1 MSAILK
7 VENLNVTL
15 TQRKSSKK
23 LVEEVSFEVRP
34 GECLG
39 ILGESGS
46 GKSMTVKSVLGLL
59 DKNFQIS
66 GRAIFDGQDLLQE
79 SKEELRRLRGSRITM
94 VLQNPMTCFDP
105 LYRIGSQMAE
115 TFATHTTW
123 SAQEIRSHSLEIL
136 AQMRI
141 RNGEEVLEK
150 YPHQLSGGM
159 LQRIMIGIA
168 MALEPELLIA
178 DEPTTAI
185 DAITQYEILE
195 EFVRIKKEKHTAML
209 FITHDLGAISKVADR
224 VLVMNSGHIVD
235 SRTFEHI
242 LMHANDPYT
251 RMLVE
256 KRSAVMHRYRQV
268 LHGDPILSQ
277 NQILN
282 RSQVLNEKGL
292 LNEKQFL
299 DESQILNRKENA
311 AC

>member
-15 TQRKSSKK
+15 HHRRASKK
-23 LVEEVSFEVRP
+23 LVEDVSFEVRP

-59 DKNFQIS
+59 DKNFQVS
-66 GRAIFDGQDLLQE
+66 GSAIFDGQDLLKE

-105 LYRIGSQMAE
+105 LYRIGNQMAE
-115 TFATHTTW
+115 TFATHTSW
-123 SAQEIRSHSLEIL
+123 NAQEIRTLSLEIL
-136 AQMRI
+136 EQMRI

-168 MALEPELLIA
+168 MALQPELLIA

-195 EFVRIKKEKHTAML
+195 EFIRIKKQKNTAML
-209 FITHDLGAISKVADR
+209 FITNDLGAISRVADR
-224 VLVMNSGHIVD
+224 ILVMNSGHVVD
-235 SRTFEHI
+235 SGSFDHI
-242 LMHANDPYT
+242 LKHADDPYT

-256 KRSAVMHRYRQV
+256 KRSAVMHRYRQI
-268 LHGDPILSQ
+268 LHGK
-277 NQILN
+277 
-282 RSQVLNEKGL
+282 E
-292 LNEKQFL
+292 
-299 DESQILNRKENA
+299 ESSNA
-311 AC
+311 

>member
-15 TQRKSSKK
+15 RHRRVSKK
-23 LVEEVSFEVRP
+23 LVEDVSFEVHP

-59 DKNFQIS
+59 DKNFQVS
-66 GRAIFDGQDLLQE
+66 GSAIFDGQDLLKE
-79 SKEELRRLRGSRITM
+79 TKEELRRLRGSRITM

-105 LYRIGSQMAE
+105 LYRIGNQMAE
-115 TFATHTTW
+115 TFATHTSW
-123 SAQEIRSHSLEIL
+123 NVQEIRSRCLEIL
-136 AQMRI
+136 DQMRI

-168 MALEPELLIA
+168 MALQPELLIA

-195 EFVRIKKEKHTAML
+195 EFIRIKKQKNTAML

-224 VLVMNSGHIVD
+224 ILVMNSGHVVD
-235 SRTFEHI
+235 SGSFDHI
-242 LMHANDPYT
+242 LKHADDPYT

-256 KRSAVMHRYRQV
+256 KRSAVMRRYRQI
-268 LHGDPILSQ
+268 LHGT
-277 NQILN
+277 
-282 RSQVLNEKGL
+282 
-292 LNEKQFL
+292 
-299 DESQILNRKENA
+299 ESSNA
-311 AC
+311 

>member
-15 TQRKSSKK
+15 TYRKTSKK
-23 LVEEVSFEVRP
+23 LVENVNFEVHP

-46 GKSMTVKSVLGLL
+46 GKSMTVKSILGLL
-59 DKNFQIS
+59 DKNFHVS
-66 GRAIFDGQDLLQE
+66 GSAVFDGHDLLKE

-94 VLQNPMTCFDP
+94 VLQNPMTCFYP
-105 LYRIGSQMAE
+105 LYRIGNQMSE

-123 SAQEIRSHSLEIL
+123 NAQEIRSHCLKIL
-136 AQMRI
+136 NQMQI
-141 RNGEEVLEK
+141 LNGEEVLQK

-168 MALEPELLIA
+168 MALQPELLIA

-195 EFVRIKKEKHTAML
+195 EFIRIKKSKNTAML

-224 VLVMNSGHIVD
+224 ILVMNSGHIVD
-235 SRTFEHI
+235 SGDFEHI
-242 LMHANDPYT
+242 RNHAQDPYT
-251 RMLVE
+251 RLLIE
-256 KRSAVMHRYRQV
+256 KRSAVMHHYREV
-268 LHGDPILSQ
+268 LH
-277 NQILN
+277 
-282 RSQVLNEKGL
+282 
-292 LNEKQFL
+292 
-299 DESQILNRKENA
+299 RKEISHA
-311 AC
+311 GSK

>member
-7 VENLNVTL
+7 VESLNVTL
-15 TQRKSSKK
+15 HHRRASKK
-23 LVEEVSFEVRP
+23 LVENVSFEVRP

-59 DKNFQIS
+59 DKNFQVS
-66 GRAIFDGQDLLQE
+66 GSAIFDGQDLLKE

-105 LYRIGSQMAE
+105 LYRIGNQMAE
-115 TFATHTTW
+115 TFATHT
-123 SAQEIRSHSLEIL
+123 SRNAQEIRTHSLEIL
-136 AQMRI
+136 EQMRI

-168 MALEPELLIA
+168 MALQPELLIA

-195 EFVRIKKEKHTAML
+195 EFIRIKKQKNTAML

-224 VLVMNSGHIVD
+224 ILVMNSGHVVD
-235 SRTFEHI
+235 SGSFDHI
-242 LMHANDPYT
+242 LKHADDPYT

-256 KRSAVMHRYRQV
+256 KRSAVMHRYRQI
-268 LHGDPILSQ
+268 LHG
-277 NQILN
+277 
-282 RSQVLNEKGL
+282 K
-292 LNEKQFL
+292 
-299 DESQILNRKENA
+299 ESSHA
-311 AC
+311 

>member
-15 TQRKSSKK
+15 TYRKTSKK
-23 LVEEVSFEVRP
+23 LVENVNFEVHP

-46 GKSMTVKSVLGLL
+46 GKSMTVKSILGLL
-59 DKNFQIS
+59 DKNFHVS
-66 GRAIFDGQDLLQE
+66 GSAVFDGHDLLKE

-105 LYRIGSQMAE
+105 LYRIGNQMSE
-115 TFATHTTW
+115 TFATQTTW
-123 SAQEIRSHSLEIL
+123 NAQEIRSHCLKIL
-136 AQMRI
+136 NQMQI
-141 RNGEEVLEK
+141 LNGEEVLQK

-168 MALEPELLIA
+168 MALQPELLIA

-195 EFVRIKKEKHTAML
+195 EFIRIKKSKNTAML

-224 VLVMNSGHIVD
+224 ILVMNSGHIVD
-235 SRTFEHI
+235 SGDFEHI
-242 LMHANDPYT
+242 RNHAQDPYT
-251 RMLVE
+251 RLLIE
-256 KRSAVMHRYRQV
+256 KRSAVMHHYREV
-268 LHGDPILSQ
+268 LH
-277 NQILN
+277 
-282 RSQVLNEKGL
+282 
-292 LNEKQFL
+292 
-299 DESQILNRKENA
+299 RKEISHA
-311 AC
+311 GSK

>member
-23 LVEEVSFEVRP
+23 LVEEVSFEVHP

-66 GRAIFDGQDLLQE
+66 GRAIFDGQDLLRE

-235 SRTFEHI
+235 SGTFEHI

-268 LHGDPILSQ
+268 LHRDPILSQ

>member
-7 VENLNVTL
+7 VKNLNVTL
-15 TQRKSSKK
+15 THQKTSEK
-23 LVEEVSFEVRP
+23 LVKDVSFEVQP

-46 GKSMTVKSVLGLL
+46 GKSMTVKSMLGLL
-59 DKNFQIS
+59 DKNFQVS
-66 GRAIFDGQDLLQE
+66 GSAVFDGHDLLKE

-105 LYRIGSQMAE
+105 LYRIGNQMAE

-123 SAQEIRSHSLEIL
+123 NAQEIRSHCLKIL
-136 AQMRI
+136 NQMQI
-141 RNGEEVLEK
+141 LNGEEVLEK

-168 MALEPELLIA
+168 MALQPELLIA

-195 EFVRIKKEKHTAML
+195 EFIRIKKNKNTAML

-224 VLVMNSGHIVD
+224 ILVMNSGHIVD
-235 SRTFEHI
+235 SGDFEHI
-242 LMHANDPYT
+242 RNHAQDPYT
-251 RMLVE
+251 RFLIE
-256 KRSAVMHRYRQV
+256 KRSAVMHHYREV
-268 LHGDPILSQ
+268 LH
-277 NQILN
+277 
-282 RSQVLNEKGL
+282 
-292 LNEKQFL
+292 
-299 DESQILNRKENA
+299 RKEISHA
-311 AC
+311 GSK

>member
-23 LVEEVSFEVRP
+23 LVEEVSFEVHP

-66 GRAIFDGQDLLQE
+66 GRAIFDGQDLLRE

-123 SAQEIRSHSLEIL
+123 SAQEIHSHSLEIL

-178 DEPTTAI
+178 AI

-235 SRTFEHI
+235 SGTFEHI

-268 LHGDPILSQ
+268 LHRDPILSQ

>member
-15 TQRKSSKK
+15 RHRRVSKK
-23 LVEEVSFEVRP
+23 LVEDVSFEVHP

-59 DKNFQIS
+59 DKNFQVS
-66 GRAIFDGQDLLQE
+66 GSAIFDGQDLLKE

-105 LYRIGSQMAE
+105 LYRIGNQMAE
-115 TFATHTTW
+115 TFATHTSW
-123 SAQEIRSHSLEIL
+123 NVQEIRSRCLEIL
-136 AQMRI
+136 DQMRI

-168 MALEPELLIA
+168 MALQPELLIA

-195 EFVRIKKEKHTAML
+195 EFIRIKKQKNTAML

-224 VLVMNSGHIVD
+224 ILVMNSGHVVD
-235 SRTFEHI
+235 SGSFDHI
-242 LMHANDPYT
+242 LKHADDPYT

-256 KRSAVMHRYRQV
+256 KRSAVMHRYRQI
-268 LHGDPILSQ
+268 LHG
-277 NQILN
+277 
-282 RSQVLNEKGL
+282 K
-292 LNEKQFL
+292 
-299 DESQILNRKENA
+299 ESSNA
-311 AC
+311 

>member
-15 TQRKSSKK
+15 RHRRVSKK
-23 LVEEVSFEVRP
+23 LVEDVSFEVHP

-59 DKNFQIS
+59 DKNFQVS
-66 GRAIFDGQDLLQE
+66 GSAIFDGQDLLKE
-79 SKEELRRLRGSRITM
+79 TKEELRRLRGSRITM

-105 LYRIGSQMAE
+105 LYRIGNQMAE
-115 TFATHTTW
+115 TFATHSSW
-123 SAQEIRSHSLEIL
+123 NVQEIRSRCLEIL
-136 AQMRI
+136 DQMRI

-168 MALEPELLIA
+168 MALQPELLIA

-195 EFVRIKKEKHTAML
+195 EFIRIKKQKNTAML

-224 VLVMNSGHIVD
+224 ILVMNSGHVVD
-235 SRTFEHI
+235 SGSFDHI
-242 LMHANDPYT
+242 LKHADDPYT

-256 KRSAVMHRYRQV
+256 KRSAVMRRYRQI
-268 LHGDPILSQ
+268 LHG
-277 NQILN
+277 
-282 RSQVLNEKGL
+282 K
-292 LNEKQFL
+292 
-299 DESQILNRKENA
+299 ESSNA
-311 AC
+311 

>member
-46 GKSMTVKSVLGLL
+46 RKSMTVKSVLGLL

-66 GRAIFDGQDLLQE
+66 GRAIFDGQDLLRE

-235 SRTFEHI
+235 SGTFEHI

>member
-7 VENLNVTL
+7 VESLNVTL
-15 TQRKSSKK
+15 HHRRASKK
-23 LVEEVSFEVRP
+23 LVENVSFEVRP

-59 DKNFQIS
+59 DKNFQVS
-66 GRAIFDGQDLLQE
+66 GSAIFDGQDLLKE

-105 LYRIGSQMAE
+105 LYRIGNQMAE
-115 TFATHTTW
+115 TFATHTSW
-123 SAQEIRSHSLEIL
+123 NAQEIRSRCLEIL
-136 AQMRI
+136 DQMRI

-168 MALEPELLIA
+168 MALQPELLIA

-195 EFVRIKKEKHTAML
+195 EFIRIKKQKNTAML

-224 VLVMNSGHIVD
+224 ILVMNSGHVVD
-235 SRTFEHI
+235 SGSFDHI
-242 LMHANDPYT
+242 LKHADDPYT

-256 KRSAVMHRYRQV
+256 KRSAVMHRYRQI
-268 LHGDPILSQ
+268 LHG
-277 NQILN
+277 
-282 RSQVLNEKGL
+282 K
-292 LNEKQFL
+292 
-299 DESQILNRKENA
+299 ESSNA
-311 AC
+311 

>member
-66 GRAIFDGQDLLQE
+66 GRAIFDGQDLLRE

-224 VLVMNSGHIVD
+224 VLVMNSGHVVD
-235 SRTFEHI
+235 SGTFEHI

-282 RSQVLNEKGL
+282 RSQVLNEKEL

>member
-15 TQRKSSKK
+15 RHRRVSKK
-23 LVEEVSFEVRP
+23 LVEDVSFEVHP

-59 DKNFQIS
+59 DKNFQVS
-66 GRAIFDGQDLLQE
+66 GSAIFDGQDLLKE
-79 SKEELRRLRGSRITM
+79 TKEELRRLRGSRITM

-105 LYRIGSQMAE
+105 LYRIGNQMAE
-115 TFATHTTW
+115 TFATHTSW
-123 SAQEIRSHSLEIL
+123 NVQEIRSRCLEIL
-136 AQMRI
+136 DQMRL
-141 RNGEEVLEK
+141 RNGEEVLEN

-168 MALEPELLIA
+168 MALQPELLIA

-195 EFVRIKKEKHTAML
+195 EFIRIKKQKNTAML

-224 VLVMNSGHIVD
+224 ILVMNSGHVVD
-235 SRTFEHI
+235 SGSFDHI
-242 LMHANDPYT
+242 LKHADDPYT

-256 KRSAVMHRYRQV
+256 KRSAVMRRYRQI
-268 LHGDPILSQ
+268 LHG
-277 NQILN
+277 
-282 RSQVLNEKGL
+282 K
-292 LNEKQFL
+292 
-299 DESQILNRKENA
+299 ESSNA
-311 AC
+311 

>member
-15 TQRKSSKK
+15 RHRRVSKK
-23 LVEEVSFEVRP
+23 LVEDVSFEVHP

-59 DKNFQIS
+59 DKNFQVS
-66 GRAIFDGQDLLQE
+66 GSAIFDGQDLLKE
-79 SKEELRRLRGSRITM
+79 TKEELRRLRGSRITM

-105 LYRIGSQMAE
+105 LYRIGNQMAE
-115 TFATHTTW
+115 TFATHTSW
-123 SAQEIRSHSLEIL
+123 NVQEIRSRCLEIL
-136 AQMRI
+136 DQIRI

-168 MALEPELLIA
+168 MALQPELLIA

-195 EFVRIKKEKHTAML
+195 EFIRIKKQKNTAML

-224 VLVMNSGHIVD
+224 ILVMNSGHVVD
-235 SRTFEHI
+235 SGSFDHI
-242 LMHANDPYT
+242 LKHADDPYT

-256 KRSAVMHRYRQV
+256 KRSAVMRRYRQI
-268 LHGDPILSQ
+268 LHG
-277 NQILN
+277 
-282 RSQVLNEKGL
+282 K
-292 LNEKQFL
+292 
-299 DESQILNRKENA
+299 ESSNA
-311 AC
+311 

>member
-1 MSAILK
+1 MSTILK

-15 TQRKSSKK
+15 TYRKTSKK
-23 LVEEVSFEVRP
+23 LVENVNFEVHP

-46 GKSMTVKSVLGLL
+46 GKSMTVKSILGLL
-59 DKNFQIS
+59 DKNFHVS
-66 GRAIFDGQDLLQE
+66 GSAVFDGHDLLKE

-105 LYRIGSQMAE
+105 LYRIGNQMSE

-123 SAQEIRSHSLEIL
+123 NAQEIRSHCLKIL
-136 AQMRI
+136 NQMQI
-141 RNGEEVLEK
+141 LNGEEVLQK

-168 MALEPELLIA
+168 MALQPELLIA

-195 EFVRIKKEKHTAML
+195 EFIRIKKSKNTAML

-224 VLVMNSGHIVD
+224 ILVMNSGHIVD
-235 SRTFEHI
+235 SGDFEHI
-242 LMHANDPYT
+242 RNHAQDPYT
-251 RMLVE
+251 RLLIE
-256 KRSAVMHRYRQV
+256 KRSAVMHHYREV
-268 LHGDPILSQ
+268 LH
-277 NQILN
+277 
-282 RSQVLNEKGL
+282 
-292 LNEKQFL
+292 
-299 DESQILNRKENA
+299 RKEISHA
-311 AC
+311 GSK

>member
-15 TQRKSSKK
+15 TYRKTSKK
-23 LVEEVSFEVRP
+23 LVENVNFEVHP

-46 GKSMTVKSVLGLL
+46 GKSMTVKSILGLL
-59 DKNFQIS
+59 DKNFHVS
-66 GRAIFDGQDLLQE
+66 GSAVFDGHDLLKE

-105 LYRIGSQMAE
+105 LYRIGNQMSE

-123 SAQEIRSHSLEIL
+123 NAQEIRSHCLKIL
-136 AQMRI
+136 NQMQI
-141 RNGEEVLEK
+141 LNGEEVLPK

-168 MALEPELLIA
+168 MALQPELLIA

-195 EFVRIKKEKHTAML
+195 EFIRIKKNKNTAML

-224 VLVMNSGHIVD
+224 ILVMNSGHIVD
-235 SRTFEHI
+235 SGNFEHI
-242 LMHANDPYT
+242 RNHAQDPYT
-251 RMLVE
+251 RLLIE
-256 KRSAVMHRYRQV
+256 KRSAVMHHYREV
-268 LHGDPILSQ
+268 LH
-277 NQILN
+277 
-282 RSQVLNEKGL
+282 
-292 LNEKQFL
+292 
-299 DESQILNRKENA
+299 RKEISHA
-311 AC
+311 GSK

>member
-7 VENLNVTL
+7 VESLNVTL
-15 TQRKSSKK
+15 HHRRASKK
-23 LVEEVSFEVRP
+23 LVENVSFEVRP

-46 GKSMTVKSVLGLL
+46 GKSMTVKYELGLL
-59 DKNFQIS
+59 DKNFQVS
-66 GRAIFDGQDLLQE
+66 GSAIFDGQDLLKE

-105 LYRIGSQMAE
+105 LYRIGNQMAE
-115 TFATHTTW
+115 TFATHTSW
-123 SAQEIRSHSLEIL
+123 NAQEIRTRSLEIL
-136 AQMRI
+136 EQMRI
-141 RNGEEVLEK
+141 RNGEEVREK

-168 MALEPELLIA
+168 MALQPELLIA

-195 EFVRIKKEKHTAML
+195 EFIRIKKQKNTAML

-224 VLVMNSGHIVD
+224 ILVMNSGHVVD
-235 SRTFEHI
+235 SGRFDHI
-242 LMHANDPYT
+242 LKHADDPYT

-256 KRSAVMHRYRQV
+256 KRSAVMHRYRQI
-268 LHGDPILSQ
+268 LHG
-277 NQILN
+277 
-282 RSQVLNEKGL
+282 K
-292 LNEKQFL
+292 
-299 DESQILNRKENA
+299 ESSHA
-311 AC
+311 

>member
-23 LVEEVSFEVRP
+23 LVEEVSFEVHP

-46 GKSMTVKSVLGLL
+46 GKSMTVKSMLGLL

-66 GRAIFDGQDLLQE
+66 GRAIFDGQDLLRE

-123 SAQEIRSHSLEIL
+123 SAQEIRFHSLEIL

-235 SRTFEHI
+235 SGTFEHI

>member
-15 TQRKSSKK
+15 QHRRVSKK
-23 LVEEVSFEVRP
+23 LVEDVSFEVRP

-59 DKNFQIS
+59 DKNFQVS
-66 GRAIFDGQDLLQE
+66 GSAIFDGQDLLKE
-79 SKEELRRLRGSRITM
+79 TKEELRRLRGSRITM

-105 LYRIGSQMAE
+105 LYRIGNQMAE
-115 TFATHTTW
+115 TFATHTSW
-123 SAQEIRSHSLEIL
+123 NAQEIRSRCLEIL
-136 AQMRI
+136 DQMRI

-168 MALEPELLIA
+168 MALQPELLIA

-195 EFVRIKKEKHTAML
+195 EFIRIKKQKNTAML

-224 VLVMNSGHIVD
+224 ILVMNSGHVVD
-235 SRTFEHI
+235 SGSFDHI
-242 LMHANDPYT
+242 LKHADDPYT

-256 KRSAVMHRYRQV
+256 KRSAVMHRYRQI
-268 LHGDPILSQ
+268 LH
-277 NQILN
+277 
-282 RSQVLNEKGL
+282 EK
-292 LNEKQFL
+292 
-299 DESQILNRKENA
+299 ESSNA
-311 AC
+311 

>member
-15 TQRKSSKK
+15 QHRRVSKK
-23 LVEEVSFEVRP
+23 LVEDVSFEVRP

-59 DKNFQIS
+59 DKNFQVS
-66 GRAIFDGQDLLQE
+66 GSAIFDGQDLLKE

-105 LYRIGSQMAE
+105 LYRIGNQMAE
-115 TFATHTTW
+115 TFATHTSW
-123 SAQEIRSHSLEIL
+123 NAQEIRTHSLEIL
-136 AQMRI
+136 EQMRI

-168 MALEPELLIA
+168 MALQPELLIA

-195 EFVRIKKEKHTAML
+195 EFIRIKKQKNTAML

-224 VLVMNSGHIVD
+224 ILVMNSGQSVD
-235 SRTFEHI
+235 SGDFEHI
-242 LMHANDPYT
+242 RHHANDSYT
-251 RMLVE
+251 RLLIE
-256 KRSAVMHRYRQV
+256 KRSAVMCHYRDI
-268 LHGDPILSQ
+268 LHG
-277 NQILN
+277 
-282 RSQVLNEKGL
+282 
-292 LNEKQFL
+292 
-299 DESQILNRKENA
+299 KEISHA
-311 AC
+311 

>member
-15 TQRKSSKK
+15 TYRKTSKK
-23 LVEEVSFEVRP
+23 LVENVNFEVHP

-46 GKSMTVKSVLGLL
+46 GKSMTVKSILGLL
-59 DKNFQIS
+59 DKNFHVS
-66 GRAIFDGQDLLQE
+66 GSAVFDGHDLLKE
-79 SKEELRRLRGSRITM
+79 SKEELRRLRGNRITM

-105 LYRIGSQMAE
+105 LYRIGNQMSE

-123 SAQEIRSHSLEIL
+123 NAQEIRSHCLKIL
-136 AQMRI
+136 NQMQI
-141 RNGEEVLEK
+141 LNGEEVLEK

-168 MALEPELLIA
+168 MALQPELLIA

-195 EFVRIKKEKHTAML
+195 EFIRIKKNKNTAML

-224 VLVMNSGHIVD
+224 ILVMNSGHIVD
-235 SRTFEHI
+235 SGNFEHI
-242 LMHANDPYT
+242 RDHAQDPYT
-251 RMLVE
+251 RLLIE
-256 KRSAVMHRYRQV
+256 KRSAVMHHYRKI
-268 LHGDPILSQ
+268 LHG
-277 NQILN
+277 
-282 RSQVLNEKGL
+282 
-292 LNEKQFL
+292 
-299 DESQILNRKENA
+299 KEISHA
-311 AC
+311 GSK

>member
-15 TQRKSSKK
+15 QHRRVSKK
-23 LVEEVSFEVRP
+23 LVEDVSFEVHP

-59 DKNFQIS
+59 DKNFQVS
-66 GRAIFDGQDLLQE
+66 GSAIFDGQDLLKE

-105 LYRIGSQMAE
+105 LYRIGNQMAE
-115 TFATHTTW
+115 TFATHTSW
-123 SAQEIRSHSLEIL
+123 NVQEIRSRCLEIL
-136 AQMRI
+136 DQMRI

-168 MALEPELLIA
+168 MALQPELLIA

-195 EFVRIKKEKHTAML
+195 EFIRIKKQKNTAML

-224 VLVMNSGHIVD
+224 ILVMNSGHVVD
-235 SRTFEHI
+235 SGSFDHI
-242 LMHANDPYT
+242 LKHADDPYT

-256 KRSAVMHRYRQV
+256 KRSAVMRRYRQI
-268 LHGDPILSQ
+268 LHG
-277 NQILN
+277 
-282 RSQVLNEKGL
+282 K
-292 LNEKQFL
+292 
-299 DESQILNRKENA
+299 ESSNA
-311 AC
+311 

>member
-15 TQRKSSKK
+15 RHRRVSKK
-23 LVEEVSFEVRP
+23 PVEDVSFEVHP

-59 DKNFQIS
+59 DKNFQVS
-66 GRAIFDGQDLLQE
+66 GSAIFDGQDLLKE
-79 SKEELRRLRGSRITM
+79 TKEELRRLRGSRITM

-105 LYRIGSQMAE
+105 LYRIGNQMAE
-115 TFATHTTW
+115 TFATHTSW
-123 SAQEIRSHSLEIL
+123 NAQEIRTRSLEIL
-136 AQMRI
+136 EQMRI

-168 MALEPELLIA
+168 MALQPELLIA

-195 EFVRIKKEKHTAML
+195 EFIRIKKQKNTAML

-224 VLVMNSGHIVD
+224 ILVMNSGHVVD
-235 SRTFEHI
+235 SGSFDHI
-242 LMHANDPYT
+242 LKHADDPYT

-256 KRSAVMHRYRQV
+256 KRSAVMHRYRQI
-268 LHGDPILSQ
+268 LHGKE
-277 NQILN
+277 
-282 RSQVLNEKGL
+282 RSH
-292 LNEKQFL
+292 
-299 DESQILNRKENA
+299 A
-311 AC
+311 

>member
-15 TQRKSSKK
+15 TYRKTSKK
-23 LVEEVSFEVRP
+23 LVENVNFEVHP

-46 GKSMTVKSVLGLL
+46 GKSMTVKSILGLL
-59 DKNFQIS
+59 DKNFHVS
-66 GRAIFDGQDLLQE
+66 GSAVFDGHDLLKE

-105 LYRIGSQMAE
+105 LYRIGNQMAE

-123 SAQEIRSHSLEIL
+123 NAQEIRSHCLKIL
-136 AQMRI
+136 NQMQI
-141 RNGEEVLEK
+141 LNGEEVLQK

-168 MALEPELLIA
+168 MALQPELLIA

-195 EFVRIKKEKHTAML
+195 EFIRIKKSKNTAML

-224 VLVMNSGHIVD
+224 ILVMNSGHIVD
-235 SRTFEHI
+235 SGNFEHI
-242 LMHANDPYT
+242 RNHAQDPYT
-251 RMLVE
+251 RLLIE
-256 KRSAVMHRYRQV
+256 KRSAVMHHYREV
-268 LHGDPILSQ
+268 LH
-277 NQILN
+277 
-282 RSQVLNEKGL
+282 
-292 LNEKQFL
+292 
-299 DESQILNRKENA
+299 RKEISHA
-311 AC
+311 GSK

>member
-15 TQRKSSKK
+15 HHRRASKK
-23 LVEEVSFEVRP
+23 LVEHVSLEVRP

-59 DKNFQIS
+59 DKNFQVS
-66 GRAIFDGQDLLQE
+66 GSAIFDGQDLLKE

-105 LYRIGSQMAE
+105 LYRIGNQMAE
-115 TFATHTTW
+115 TFATHTSW
-123 SAQEIRSHSLEIL
+123 NAQEIRTHSLEIL
-136 AQMRI
+136 EQMRI

-168 MALEPELLIA
+168 MALQPELLIA

-195 EFVRIKKEKHTAML
+195 EFIRIKKQKNTAML
-209 FITHDLGAISKVADR
+209 FITHDLGAISRVADR
-224 VLVMNSGHIVD
+224 ILVMNSGHVVD
-235 SRTFEHI
+235 SGSFDHI
-242 LMHANDPYT
+242 LKHADDPYT

-256 KRSAVMHRYRQV
+256 KRSAVMQRYRQI
-268 LHGDPILSQ
+268 LHGK
-277 NQILN
+277 
-282 RSQVLNEKGL
+282 E
-292 LNEKQFL
+292 
-299 DESQILNRKENA
+299 ESSHA
-311 AC
+311 